1 MPTLKE
7 ITTRA
12 KKIRKAK
19 PRTKW
24 QNAIKQASKELK
36 AKYRKKEGKVGA
48 KKKAVAKPKRKRIA
62 AKRVFSTKSIGGW
75 MNDDVKEYIDMLKK
89 RDAWLEKHFD
99 LWLEGS
105 YNINTGKRN
114 RDALN
119 KLYDKGITKPAQIRA
134 LRSLVISNW
143 RAFIKD
149 EFRMSDYQLKKAN
162 EAALTNKQLEAYTR
176 RLMSLAKEK
185 YREGTFPSGGG
196 YKYY

>member
-1 MPTLKE
+1 
-7 ITTRA
+7 
-12 KKIRKAK
+12 
-19 PRTKW
+19 
-24 QNAIKQASKELK
+24 
-36 AKYRKKEGKVGA
+36 
-48 KKKAVAKPKRKRIA
+48 
-62 AKRVFSTKSIGGW
+62 
-75 MNDDVKEYIDMLKK
+75 MLKK